1 MTLTKKSISEI
12 IFLGLFISTGLI
24 PNYGALDRIAT
35 QWLYLSIINTLGL
48 IYVLYEKKDS
58 LIFKKSIRFK
68 PFIFLI
74 GFIIWGLISY
84 LYALNQDE
92 VIVKTIR
99 WVQLPLSLFILMN
112 FFQNNYLHYVKA
124 ISIGVSIILLFE
136 LYFTYSTYFQLT
148 QYKPYDF
155 SYAYILKGATGNK
168 NINAASLLIKI
179 PFLIYL
185 IYQFKNHIVKYF
197 LTIILI
203 FTSYLIFILSSRS
216 SIISFFIILT
226 IFILKYIYLSAKN
239 KTLIKDISYFL
250 ILSGLSFSLLLF
262 AVNFS
267 GNNSASIIKRASTI
281 NTEDTSTQ
289 QRLRFYQHSFDQL
302 LENPLIGVGLG
313 NWKIKSI
320 DYDKEDVVGYTIP
333 YHTHNDFLE
342 ISTELGIIGLTLYLL
357 IFIFPFFDLF
367 KYKEKK
373 KIINVNSIILFAGII
388 YFVDANLNFP
398 HARPV
403 MQIPFILIL
412 VLAFIKTNNKLKD
425 A

>member
-203 FTSYLIFILSSRS
+203 FTSYLVFILSSRS

-226 IFILKYIYLSAKN
+226 IVILKYIYLSAKN

>member
-1 MTLTKKSISEI
+1 
-12 IFLGLFISTGLI
+12 
-24 PNYGALDRIAT
+24 
-35 QWLYLSIINTLGL
+35 
-48 IYVLYEKKDS
+48 
-58 LIFKKSIRFK
+58 
-68 PFIFLI
+68 
-74 GFIIWGLISY
+74 
-84 LYALNQDE
+84 
-92 VIVKTIR
+92 
-99 WVQLPLSLFILMN
+99 
-112 FFQNNYLHYVKA
+112 
-124 ISIGVSIILLFE
+124 
-136 LYFTYSTYFQLT
+136 
-148 QYKPYDF
+148 
-155 SYAYILKGATGNK
+155 
-168 NINAASLLIKI
+168 
-179 PFLIYL
+179 
-185 IYQFKNHIVKYF
+185 
-197 LTIILI
+197 
-203 FTSYLIFILSSRS
+203 
-216 SIISFFIILT
+216 
-226 IFILKYIYLSAKN
+226 
-239 KTLIKDISYFL
+239 
-250 ILSGLSFSLLLF
+250 LSFSLLLF